1 MKKIYSLVMLA
12 AAMAVASCATEPVET
27 VALPGAEV
35 EVSLTTELPSLGSRS
50 IADGNTVDEVHY
62 GIYANGDLLE
72 EISGTVA
79 MSNGTATISTRLVS
93 GKTYTFVFWAQNSN
107 NGHYTVTL
115 ADNTASVA
123 VDYTGVEANN
133 EKLDAFFL
141 CKDYTVSGPVNETF
155 TLYRPFAQLNYATT
169 DADIAAAK
177 SAGVELSQSS
187 LVVDA
192 YTGLDLFTGAVSGKQ
207 EQVAFALANVPSL
220 TEEKLL
226 TNGAE
231 YRYVATTYTLV
242 NEKELS
248 AISATLVCNDGTT
261 QTISYPSAYLKR
273 NYRTNVLG
281 NLLTT
286 PAKITIVVDEVF
298 EDDKFG
304 VQDNQTFVRV
314 SNAEE
319 FNEAFANALYDLIIL
334 DADIALDSSLTRAA
348 DSTLLVSE
356 GKSLTI
362 DLNEHTLSATSS
374 QTGKSYNMFDVRGTL
389 TVKNGTI
396 EYQHTGDSMG
406 WNNYIEIFY
415 VGFNGALNL
424 DGVNAKNLGG
434 SPMAYVIDMVNAK
447 NINVNVNNSTLDT
460 TYIPVRVFNNSKT
473 GVNNVTIKNST
484 LKGKYCFWVQY
495 YLGDGR
501 DEVALEQ
508 TLKLDIY
515 NSVAGESNNNTFVF
529 ANDYDA
535 PVLYGFNEAV
545 YFDEY
550 GQEMTF
556 ITPIEGVEG
565 VGLDAEGNYVV
576 TAAEGI
582 ASLSALVAADGDNG
596 FAGKTVKLATD
607 IDLSVITASTEGSTK
622 IGDSDA
628 PIGSTGERD
637 GRGRLVCNTFKGTF
651 DGQGHT
657 IKGIYQSGWDFGYEW
672 GQYGSI
678 GLFSSL
684 DNATVKNLTIE
695 GMTAQV
701 EGGDI
706 SFIAG
711 SATGTC
717 VFENITIKNSQIG
730 TYNNGCG
737 GIIGWSG
744 AGNYTFKN
752 IVLESDVVLGG
763 LWGSFDSSIG
773 GIVGQAEPGATY
785 NFDNVKINCRI
796 DAYNDVT
803 AAYKYYCYRMCGMI
817 IGRCE
822 ETVTIDGRNYPD
834 LSKYN
839 ISFNDVEVNFG
850 EWMNYHY
857 CVVEGK
863 TAWRVEPGFAYGGVP
878 ADHDHSTCAMHCNL
892 YKPFD
897 VLIGGDQYGVYGH
910 RILND
915 PEVKVTYPES
925 YDPNH

>member
-207 EQVAFALANVPSL
+207 EQVAFALADVPSL

-473 GVNNVTIKNST
+473 GVNNVAINNST

-535 PVLYGFNEAV
+535 PVIYGYNDIV
-545 YFDEY
+545 YLDEY

>member
-1 MKKIYSLVMLA
+1 MKKMKKLM
-12 AAMAVASCATEPVET
+12 MAVAAFGMLLTSCQNDLDFVPTTDENST
-27 VALPGAEV
+27 VSFAV
-35 EVSLTTELPSLGSRS
+35 
-50 IADGNTVDEVHY
+50 
-62 GIYANGDLLE
+62 
-72 EISGTVA
+72 GTPE
-79 MSNGTATISTRLVS
+79 ISTRAYSDGATATVLQYAVYDAEGNILS
-93 GKTYTFVFWAQNSN
+93 DLTETDATINGSTTVKLQLTTGNTYSVIFWAAAPQAP
-107 NGHYTVTL
+107 YTVDFDAKTM
-115 ADNTASVA
+115 T
-123 VDYTGVEANN
+123 VDYSAAVSNDEAR
-133 EKLDAFFL
+133 DAFF
-141 CKDYTVSGPVNETF
+141 KYHTF
-155 TLYRPFAQLNYATT
+155 TVKGAQTETIELKRPFAQLNIGAADYA
-169 DADIAAAK
+169 ASA
-177 SAGVELSQSS
+177 SAGYTPTQSA
-187 LVVDA
+187 VVVKNVYSTLNLA
-192 YTGLDLFTGAVSGKQ
+192 SGAVSDDV
-207 EQVAFALANVPSL
+207 VAEFALADIKKDETFPVAGNEYL
-220 TEEKLL
+220 AMNYLL
-226 TNGAE
+226 VGADKE
-231 YRYVATTYTLV
+231 TVEVEFTYT
-242 NEKELS
+242 
-248 AISATLVCNDGTT
+248 DGSNAKTRT
-261 QTISYPSAYLKR
+261 VGSVPVQR
-273 NYRTNVLG
+273 NYRTNIYG
-281 NLLTT
+281 KLLTSD
-286 PAKITIVVDEVF
+286 VDINVEIEPDY
-298 EDDKFG
+298 EDDNKYG
-304 VQDNQTFVRV
+304 AIDGQVYVKVANV
-314 SNAEE
+314 EE
-319 FNEAFANALYDLIIL
+319 FNAAFADENVDIIIL
-334 DADIALDSSLTRAA
+334 TDNIVLDTHLTRSNS
-348 DSTLLVSE
+348 DPTLVVSTNKV
-356 GKSLTI
+356 LTI
-362 DLNEHTLSATSS
+362 DLNNYTLSATSTS
-374 QTGKSYNMFDVRGTL
+374 TGKNYNMFDVRGTL
-389 TVKNGTI
+389 TVKNGNM
-396 EYQHTGDSMG
+396 EYEHKGDNMG
-406 WNNYIEIFY
+406 WNNYAEIFY
-415 VGFNGALNL
+415 VGFNGTLNL
-424 DGVNAKNLGG
+424 DGVAAKNLGG
-434 SPMAYVIDMVNAK
+434 SDMAYVIDMCNAT
-447 NINVNVNNSTLDT
+447 NITVNVSNSTLET

-473 GVNNVTIKNST
+473 GVNNVNIKNST

-495 YLGDGR
+495 WLSDGR
-501 DEVALEQ
+501 DAATLEQ
-508 TLKLDIY
+508 TLKLDIF
-515 NSVAGESNNNTFVF
+515 NSAEGGNNNTFTF
-529 ANDYDA
+529 DNGKDA

-550 GQEMTF
+550 GREMTF

-576 TAAEGI
+576 TADAGMAAI
-582 ASLSALVAADGDNG
+582 SALVAADADG
-596 FAGKTVKLATD
+596 FAGKTIILADDVDLANVKTM
-607 IDLSVITASTEGSTK
+607 
-622 IGDSDA
+622 GDSFA

-637 GRGRLVCNTFKGTF
+637 SRNRLVCNAFKGTF
-651 DGQGHT
+651 DGNGKT
-657 IKGIYQSGWDFGYEW
+657 IKGLYQSGWDMGYEW
-672 GQYGSI
+672 GQYGSL
-678 GLFSSL
+678 GLFSEL
-684 DNATVKNLTIE
+684 EDATVKDLTIE

-822 ETVTIDGRNYPD
+822 ETTTIDGRNYPD

-897 VLIGGDQYGVYGH
+897 VLIGGAQYGVYGH

-915 PEVKVTYPES
+915 PEVKVTYPAS

>member
-348 DSTLLVSE
+348 NSTLLVSE

-473 GVNNVTIKNST
+473 GVNNVAINNST

-535 PVLYGFNEAV
+535 PVIYGYNDIV
-545 YFDEY
+545 YLDEY

-657 IKGIYQSGWDFGYEW
+657 IKGIYQSGWDFRYEW

-822 ETVTIDGRNYPD
+822 ETITIDGRNYPD

-863 TAWRVEPGFAYGGVP
+863 TAWRVEPGFAYGGIP

-897 VLIGGDQYGVYGH
+897 VLIGGEQYGVYGH
-910 RILND
+910 RTLDD
-915 PEVKVTYPES
+915 PEVTVTYPAS

>member
-141 CKDYTVSGPVNETF
+141 CEDYTVSGPVNETF

-348 DSTLLVSE
+348 NSTLLVSE

-473 GVNNVTIKNST
+473 GVNNVAINNST

-535 PVLYGFNEAV
+535 PVIYGYNDIV
-545 YFDEY
+545 YLDEY

-773 GIVGQAEPGATY
+773 GIVGQSEPGATY